1 MDFELSQLLPPQ
13 DALVSV
19 VIPCYNEQGNI
30 EPLIQEALEVV
41 TRRPNIE
48 FIFVDNGSTDG
59 TRGLLE
65 ALTYKT
71 AGLKVT
77 VVERNQ
83 GYGFGIRSG
92 LKAASGKFLGWTHA
106 DRQTKL
112 TDVEVALEI
121 LAKNQERIFLKGRRS
136 GRPASDRIF
145 TLGMSFFESILFRTK
160 LNDINAQPTIF
171 SRELLEEVL
180 QGPDDFSLDLY
191 AYVAAKRLKIKV
203 LRFPV
208 TFGARFSGESKWN
221 TSARGRWKF
230 ISRTLAFS
238 FRLAFT
244 RKSMS

>member
-1 MDFELSQLLPPQ
+1 MPPQ

-92 LKAASGKFLGWTHA
+92 LKAASGKFVGWTHA

-121 LAKNQERIFLKGRRS
+121 LVKNQERIFLKGRRS

-145 TLGMSFFESILFRTK
+145 TVGMSFFESILFRTK
-160 LNDINAQPTIF
+160 LNDINAQPTLF
-171 SRELLEEVL
+171 ARELLEDVL
-180 QGPDDFSLDLY
+180 EGPDDFSLDLY
-191 AYVAAKRLKIKV
+191 AYVAAKRLKIRV

-208 TFGARFSGESKWN
+208 TFGPRFSGESKWN
-221 TSARGRWKF
+221 TSARARWKF

-244 RKSMS
+244 RKGIS

>member
-1 MDFELSQLLPPQ
+1 MEPQ

-19 VIPCYNEQGNI
+19 VVPCYNEQGNL

-92 LKAASGKFLGWTHA
+92 LKAASGKFVGWTHA

-121 LAKNQERIFLKGRRS
+121 LEKNQERIFLKGRRS

-145 TLGMSFFESILFRTK
+145 TLGMSLFESILFRTK

-171 SRELLEEVL
+171 ARELLDEVL
-180 QGPDDFSLDLY
+180 KGPDDFSLDLY
-191 AYVAAKRLKIKV
+191 AYVAAKRLKITV

-208 TFGARFSGESKWN
+208 TFGPRFSGESKWN
-221 TSARGRWKF
+221 TSARARWTF

-244 RKSMS
+244 RKGIS

>member
-30 EPLIQEALEVV
+30 EPLIQDALEVV

-92 LKAASGKFLGWTHA
+92 LKAASGKFVGWTHA

-112 TDVEVALEI
+112 TDVEIALEI
-121 LAKNQERIFLKGRRS
+121 LVKNQERIFLKGRRS

-160 LNDINAQPTIF
+160 LNDINAQPTLF
-171 SRELLEEVL
+171 ARELLEDVL
-180 QGPDDFSLDLY
+180 EGPDDFSLDLY
-191 AYVAAKRLKIKV
+191 AYVAAKRLKIRV

-208 TFGARFSGESKWN
+208 TFGPRFSGESKWN
-221 TSARGRWKF
+221 TSARARWKF

-244 RKSMS
+244 RKGIS

>member
-1 MDFELSQLLPPQ
+1 MQPQ

-19 VIPCYNEQGNI
+19 VVPCYNEQGNI

-92 LKAASGKFLGWTHA
+92 LKAASGKFVGWTHA

-121 LAKNQERIFLKGRRS
+121 LVKNQERIFLKGRRS

-145 TLGMSFFESILFRTK
+145 TVGMSFFESILFRTK
-160 LNDINAQPTIF
+160 LNDINAQPTLF
-171 SRELLEEVL
+171 ARELLEDVL
-180 QGPDDFSLDLY
+180 EGPDDFSLDLY
-191 AYVAAKRLKIKV
+191 AYVAAKRLKIRV

-208 TFGARFSGESKWN
+208 TFGPRFSGESKWN
-221 TSARGRWKF
+221 TSARARWKF

-244 RKSMS
+244 RKGIS

>member
-92 LKAASGKFLGWTHA
+92 LKAASGKFVGWTHA

-121 LAKNQERIFLKGRRS
+121 LVKNQERIFLKGRRS

-145 TLGMSFFESILFRTK
+145 TVGMSFFESILFRTK
-160 LNDINAQPTIF
+160 LNDINAQPTLF
-171 SRELLEEVL
+171 ARELLEDVL
-180 QGPDDFSLDLY
+180 EGPDDFSLDLY
-191 AYVAAKRLKIKV
+191 AYVAAKRLKIRV

-208 TFGARFSGESKWN
+208 TFGPRFSGESKWN
-221 TSARGRWKF
+221 TSARARWKF

-244 RKSMS
+244 RKGIS

>member
-1 MDFELSQLLPPQ
+1 MLEPQ

-19 VIPCYNEQGNI
+19 VVPCYNEQGNI
-30 EPLIQEALEVV
+30 EPLIQEAREVV

-65 ALTYKT
+65 ALTYEII
-71 AGLKVT
+71 GLKVA

-92 LKAASGKFLGWTHA
+92 LKAASGNFVGWTHA

-145 TLGMSFFESILFRTK
+145 TLGMSLFESILFRTK

-171 SRELLEEVL
+171 ARELLEEVL

-191 AYVAAKRLKIKV
+191 AYVAAKRFKMKV
-203 LRFPV
+203 RRFPV
-208 TFGARFSGESKWN
+208 TFGPRFSGESKWN
-221 TSARGRWKF
+221 TSARARWKF
-230 ISRTLAFS
+230 IRRTLAFS

-244 RKSMS
+244 RKGIS

>member
-1 MDFELSQLLPPQ
+1 M
-13 DALVSV
+13 V
-19 VIPCYNEQGNI
+19 PCYNEQGNI
-30 EPLIQEALEVV
+30 ETLIQEALEVV

-71 AGLKVT
+71 AGLKVS

-92 LKAASGKFLGWTHA
+92 LKAASGKFVGWTHA

-121 LAKNQERIFLKGRRS
+121 LAKNHERIFLKGHRS

-145 TLGMSFFESILFRTK
+145 TLGMSLFESLLFRTK

-171 SRELLEEVL
+171 ASELLVEVL
-180 QGPDDFSLDLY
+180 QGPDDFSLDLF
-191 AYVAAKRLKIKV
+191 AYVAAKRLKITV

-208 TFGARFSGESKWN
+208 TFGPRFSGESKWN
-221 TSARGRWKF
+221 TSARARWKY

-238 FRLAFT
+238 FGLAFT
-244 RKSMS
+244 RKGTS